1 MPWNPS
7 DQNKG
12 KDPWGRDKP
21 PQGPPDLHALFNQ
34 LKKKLLG
41 STNKGRNASNEPSEA
56 KANLVF
62 AGLIGLA
69 ILVLWVLSGIFIVA
83 PAERAVI
90 LRFGKYTETVGSG
103 PHWIPRFIESKYLI
117 NVQNISNFAYEA
129 DMLTKDENIVSVA
142 VVVQYRIQNAK
153 EYLFNVVDPAV
164 SLEQAT
170 ASALRQAVG
179 HNSLDDLLT
188 TGRSQIREQVAVQ
201 LQQIIKSYGTG
212 LMVTDVT
219 LQSVKPPEAVVSAFD
234 DVIRAREDQKS
245 YINKAETYANQVT
258 ATAKGQASRLM
269 KEAEAYE
276 KQTVLIAQAAVAGFL
291 ALLPEYQK
299 APEVTRQRMY
309 LTTLES
315 VLGGVNKVL
324 LDQKSGNPLLYLPLD
339 KMAAAAGVT
348 PNDIKLEP
356 TEASLLTSPSSSE
369 ATTVVGRNYPPRGR
383 SE

>member
-12 KDPWGRDKP
+12 KDPWGRDKT
-21 PQGPPDLHALFNQ
+21 PQGPPDLHDLFKQ
-34 LKKKLLG
+34 FKKKFFG
-41 STNKGRNASNEPSEA
+41 GKGGKSAPPSE
-56 KANLVF
+56 KRANGLF
-62 AGLIGLA
+62 IGLIVLV
-69 ILVLWVLSGIFIVA
+69 ILILWVLSGIFIVA

-90 LRFGKYTETVGSG
+90 LRFGKYAETVGPG

-117 NVQNISNFAYEA
+117 NIQHISNFAYEA

-153 EYLFNVVDPAV
+153 EYLFNVVDPTV

-179 HNSLDDLLT
+179 HNTLDDLLT
-188 TGRSQIREQVAVQ
+188 TGRSQIREQVAEQ

-212 LMVTDVT
+212 LMVTDIT
-219 LQSVKPPEAVVSAFD
+219 LQSVKPPEAVTSAFD
-234 DVIRAREDQKS
+234 DVIKAREDQKS

-258 ATAKGQASRLM
+258 ATAQGQSARLI

-276 KQTVLIAQAAVAGFL
+276 KQTVLIAQAAVVGFL

-299 APEVTRQRMY
+299 APEVTRDRLY
-309 LTTLES
+309 LTTMES
-315 VLGGVNKVL
+315 VLMSVNKIL

-339 KMAAAAGVT
+339 KMVSSMLTT
-348 PNDIKLEP
+348 PKETVLEP
-356 TEASLLTSPSSSE
+356 ATNSLTGGSGLTE
-369 ATTVVGRNYPPRGR
+369 ATTMIGRSYPPRGR
-383 SE
+383 NE